1 MRKLI
6 LVSLLALGFA
16 GCSKPS
22 LADLKKLKEEA
33 CACKTVECGNKAEKK
48 LEDLL
53 GNATEDDVGKEGMSV
68 SIDVMMCAKKAQMGM
83 LDDALPETDK

>member
-1 MRKLI
+1 MRKLLLI
-6 LVSLLALGFA
+6 SLLAAGLL

-33 CACKTVECGNKAEKK
+33 CACTTVECGKKAEKK

-53 GNATEDDVGKEGMSV
+53 GSATEDDVGKEGMSV
-68 SIDVMMCAKKAQMGM
+68 SIDVMMCAKKAQME
-83 LDDALPETDK
+83 L

>member
-6 LVSLLALGFA
+6 LVSLLAVGLA

-33 CACKTVECGNKAEKK
+33 CACKTVECGKKVEKK
-48 LEDLL
+48 LENLL
-53 GNATEDDVGKEGMSV
+53 GNASEADVGNEGMSV
-68 SIDVMMCAKKAQMGM
+68 SIDAMMCAKKAQMGM
-83 LDDALPETDK
+83 FDDDLPETDK